1 MRNYPFY
8 LLLTLLWLPLGFGA
22 VKADEKTAAA
32 DSQPPAAKDAPPPSP
47 PPPEDP
53 NEEKAKKFIIACA
66 EKIEKIDYVSAELHE
81 AAYVTDRTVTSSGIY
96 LRGPDHRTRLELD
109 VNFGD
114 ASGKRIQVSDGKV
127 GYQFR
132 KVLDQVDVS
141 SIQLSQV
148 LPLIARKEIPE
159 QARNTIQAQLP
170 LLDPGEMLKGYLH
183 DVTFTSM
190 ENKEIGEGDAKR
202 SVTVLEGHWTPQAVD
217 MLAGRQT
224 NGKLENL
231 GGNMPQYLR
240 LFLDDETGWPL
251 RVEMFRK
258 DKKAE
263 FKPVFVLEF
272 RKLKIGE
279 KIPDE
284 QFTFTP
290 PEGVKVTDV
299 TDQWVSNLQGLPDKA
314 TAIPSN
320 ANPAS
325 AVSAPL
331 NAAEPAKEPAKK
343 E

>member
-1 MRNYPFY
+1 MRNYPTY
-8 LLLTLLWLPLGFGA
+8 LFFMLLCIL
-22 VKADEKTAAA
+22 AA
-32 DSQPPAAKDAPPPSP
+32 DAGADPEEISAVGQSAPEVAAETPPASP
-47 PPPEDP
+47 PPPDP
-53 NEEKAKKFIIACA
+53 DEEKAKKFILACA
-66 EKIEKIDYVSAELHE
+66 AKIEKVDYVSAELQE
-81 AAYVTDRTVTSSGIY
+81 SAYVTNRTVTSTGVY

-114 ASGKRIQVSDGKV
+114 ATGKRLQVSNGMV
-127 GYQFR
+127 GYQYR
-132 KVLDQVDVS
+132 KVLDQVDIS

-170 LLDPGEMLKGYLH
+170 LLDPGEMLMGYLR
-183 DVTFTSM
+183 DIAFTSM
-190 ENKEIGEGDAKR
+190 EKKEIGEGSAKR

-224 NGKLENL
+224 NGQLDNL

-251 RVEMFRK
+251 RVEMFRR
-258 DKKAE
+258 DKRAE

-279 KIPDE
+279 KIPED
-284 QFTFTP
+284 QFEFTP

-299 TDQWVSNLQGLPDKA
+299 TDQWVSNLQGLPDKV
-314 TAIPSN
+314 TAIPSS

-331 NAAEPAKEPAKK
+331 DAEPAKQE
-343 E
+343 